1 MASEYQTVGTEI
13 RPGGFVGPFL
23 GPNCLQSF
31 QQTLV
36 YGWNNK
42 FSLIQIQLRRATYR
56 LEFQNNNLRRGH
68 EQSDFYQRCLSA

>member
-1 MASEYQTVGTEI
+1 MASENQTVGTEI

-42 FSLIQIQLRRATYR
+42 FSLIQYSLDGPHTGWIFKIIT
-56 LEFQNNNLRRGH
+56 
-68 EQSDFYQRCLSA
+68 